1 MNDGHDGAPSQTPS
15 DGTLDRHCPGEGG
28 AARERP
34 SPFGDGGGAKRR
46 RRGKPP
52 RRPSPVTVS
61 GDTLPARSYRIQPSL
76 WPGRSALLPFRGRR
90 WREAPDEGG
99 RRQAPGC
106 FSSSAVIA
114 ALTRPGSFPGGEK
127 RGLPDA
133 RRTMIAVGFGERTC
147 PQAHPGKFAAHR
159 KRQQSV
165 LSRQAIGAD
174 AAHDRGSD
182 WPRPRRRGRPCRR
195 WILEKRIGSGS
206 KYPTLCE
213 HYRRVPGL
221 THCGSRGCPHSS
233 KFYGVVRGVQP
244 EWQVSCAAP
253 HRNVGVALRVYSC

>member
-1 MNDGHDGAPSQTPS
+1 
-15 DGTLDRHCPGEGG
+15 
-28 AARERP
+28 
-34 SPFGDGGGAKRR
+34 
-46 RRGKPP
+46 
-52 RRPSPVTVS
+52 
-61 GDTLPARSYRIQPSL
+61 
-76 WPGRSALLPFRGRR
+76 
-90 WREAPDEGG
+90 
-99 RRQAPGC
+99 
-106 FSSSAVIA
+106 
-114 ALTRPGSFPGGEK
+114 
-127 RGLPDA
+127 
-133 RRTMIAVGFGERTC
+133 MIAVGFGERTC

-221 THCGSRGCPHSS
+221 THCGSQGCPHSS

-244 EWQVSCAAP
+244 EWQVTSRLLAWYPLRRTAMLESLPGLLILMVPIGERHPPFDAVERRVRPRACRERNDSFGLRCRGKLRPFRPNLSSCRCRGNSLLTALYRADVTEDQKP
-253 HRNVGVALRVYSC
+253 RGRMIEALVEPKTSCLVALCVFRAVHSDIK